1 MFFDLNVKG
10 NSYDNNLKLAEE
22 ASKYGWDHI
31 NFSYNQNKF
40 AKALE
45 FKKDLQDNLDIGI
58 DYTLEIDS
66 GNVNEIRKIA
76 RKFRNKSSCI
86 SVIGGDL
93 KRYDSGL
100 NQVLAKES
108 LNNNV
113 AVEICF
119 IDILKSYLTYRAK
132 TIANIKDVILLHKK
146 FDFPLILSSRA
157 ESVFDIKTTKDFSS
171 VFLSVGLTQSEID
184 KSFAVSE
191 NILEFNKNRKNM
203 VLKGVRE
210 VNDEA

>member
-1 MFFDLNVKG
+1 MEN
-10 NSYDNNLKLAEE
+10 
-22 ASKYGWDHI
+22 I
-31 NFSYNQNKF
+31 Q
-40 AKALE
+40 
-45 FKKDLQDNLDIGI
+45 LDVLSRP
-58 DYTLEIDS
+58 Y
-66 GNVNEIRKIA
+66 
-76 RKFRNKSSCI
+76 
-86 SVIGGDL
+86 L

-132 TIANIKDVILLHKK
+132 TIANIKDVISLHKK

-184 KSFAVSE
+184 KSFTSAE

>member
-1 MFFDLNVKG
+1 MLYRYF
-10 NSYDNNLKLAEE
+10 
-22 ASKYGWDHI
+22 
-31 NFSYNQNKF
+31 
-40 AKALE
+40 
-45 FKKDLQDNLDIGI
+45 
-58 DYTLEIDS
+58 EILF
-66 GNVNEIRKIA
+66 NI
-76 RKFRNKSSCI
+76 
-86 SVIGGDL
+86 
-93 KRYDSGL
+93 
-100 NQVLAKES
+100 
-108 LNNNV
+108 
-113 AVEICF
+113 
-119 IDILKSYLTYRAK
+119 RAK
-132 TIANIKDVILLHKK
+132 TIANIKDVISLHKK

>member
-1 MFFDLNVKG
+1 M
-10 NSYDNNLKLAEE
+10 
-22 ASKYGWDHI
+22 
-31 NFSYNQNKF
+31 
-40 AKALE
+40 
-45 FKKDLQDNLDIGI
+45 
-58 DYTLEIDS
+58 
-66 GNVNEIRKIA
+66 
-76 RKFRNKSSCI
+76 
-86 SVIGGDL
+86 
-93 KRYDSGL
+93 
-100 NQVLAKES
+100 AKES

-132 TIANIKDVILLHKK
+132 TIANIKDVISLHKK

-157 ESVFDIKTTKDFSS
+157 ESVFD
-171 VFLSVGLTQSEID
+171 ID